1 MKRLLFAL
9 LMCSLDAFAQH
20 VSLDVAIQVSTNHM
34 RNIKRATP
42 EVSYVNYKAIGNHLC
57 LYEIVFN
64 DSSWC
69 FVPADMSVG
78 PILAYGFT
86 RSGNDNIPEAFLKLI
101 EWYTAQLDTIIYYDL
116 NKGVTH
122 PSWEFM
128 LESKYSSDYIV
139 GGSLLDMTGRGRLCW
154 SQGKNYDNGC
164 SPSYNQ
170 DCPSTIIDCYA
181 CYHEPVG
188 CAAVALGEIMWYWR
202 WPESSEYNW
211 DSMPSKLRNTTA
223 NDSASVLSRFLREC
237 GEAVGMTYACT
248 GSFATMDNIVD
259 ALINRYGYYG
269 SHKIYKSDWG
279 FGSSW
284 NDIVKSE
291 IDHKR
296 PVLFYGDSWA
306 FFEGHFF
313 VVDGYQENYEGIFY
327 HVNWGHGG
335 NNNCFCRL
343 DRIKEIQN
351 GDTSYY
357 DINNRAIVGIS
368 PTYCINQIISEV
380 NYTKVPSG
388 FSRNEFAT
396 DRVILPSLDNPLW
409 VEPDGRLVIE
419 SGNEAILKDGFWAKR
434 GSEVNVSIDEEWR
447 NGMAISVPQWYNAI
461 YMGDDGYK
469 LQVVNAD
476 SWEFSLC
483 DAAGVT
489 VYQSAGSI
497 GDDGVAYLWDGTN
510 MNYGLYYGNIRFKN
524 SYGRELLQNQFPI
537 CVLSRDSSDPEH
549 SSKLDSSAFAGQYT
563 KTDHQSAAI
572 KIYPNPSDGI
582 ITVDLPT
589 DTIFSIRIYNTQG
602 FLVYTDDNIVQH
614 RYTLNIASFPQGVYF
629 VVVHS
634 RNSTY
639 SLKFFKQ

>member
-1 MKRLLFAL
+1 
-9 LMCSLDAFAQH
+9 
-20 VSLDVAIQVSTNHM
+20 
-34 RNIKRATP
+34 
-42 EVSYVNYKAIGNHLC
+42 
-57 LYEIVFN
+57 
-64 DSSWC
+64 
-69 FVPADMSVG
+69 
-78 PILAYGFT
+78 
-86 RSGNDNIPEAFLKLI
+86 
-101 EWYTAQLDTIIYYDL
+101 
-116 NKGVTH
+116 
-122 PSWEFM
+122 M

-259 ALINRYGYYG
+259 ALINRYGYHG

-419 SGNEAILKDGFWAKR
+419 SGNEAILKDGSIYKKR
-434 GSEVNVSIDEEWR
+434 FNSI
-447 NGMAISVPQWYNAI
+447 G
-461 YMGDDGYK
+461 G
-469 LQVVNAD
+469 
-476 SWEFSLC
+476 
-483 DAAGVT
+483 GVT
-489 VYQSAGSI
+489 SYIDTKTGRLCTPAIDRKRQSFKLHPHTGIELIGYQIPHWEDVLEFARKAAFVEPRAHYVGWDI
-497 GDDGVAYLWDGTN
+497 ALCPDGLE
-510 MNYGLYYGNIRFKN
+510 LIEGNIPPGEGIIQACDRIPK
-524 SYGRELLQNQFPI
+524 RELL
-537 CVLSRDSSDPEH
+537 VE
-549 SSKLDSSAFAGQYT
+549 Y
-563 KTDHQSAAI
+563 
-572 KIYPNPSDGI
+572 
-582 ITVDLPT
+582 
-589 DTIFSIRIYNTQG
+589 
-602 FLVYTDDNIVQH
+602 
-614 RYTLNIASFPQGVYF
+614 
-629 VVVHS
+629 
-634 RNSTY
+634 
-639 SLKFFKQ
+639 LK